1 MNNFET
7 IEITVRDG
15 QFKKI
20 ETHKW
25 PIINW
30 VKLESTWS
38 YLRKKYGS
46 YRDKIVEKKPV
57 EDTEDSW
64 VND

>member
-1 MNNFET
+1 MNNYET

-25 PIINW
+25 NIIQW
-30 VKLESTWS
+30 DKLERTWS

-46 YRDKIVEKKPV
+46 FKEKIFKPEV
-57 EDTEDSW
+57 KEEQDSW
-64 VND
+64 VQD